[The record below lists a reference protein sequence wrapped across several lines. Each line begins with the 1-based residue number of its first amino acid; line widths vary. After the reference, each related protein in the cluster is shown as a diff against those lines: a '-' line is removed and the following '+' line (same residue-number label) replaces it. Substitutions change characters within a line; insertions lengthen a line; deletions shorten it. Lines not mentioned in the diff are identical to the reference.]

1 MVSSLPHPGFAT
13 AQNGKVRRH
22 LLQFGAFLLLLVCL
36 GGQVAETFDF
46 WDNTLQ
52 TGNDVEYSLVA
63 VALVAGASFGAA
75 HVVAIVMRTASRTS
89 WLLSPF
95 IRPSRCALPPVVSTG
110 YSPPEPL
117 RI

>member
-1 MVSSLPHPGFAT
+1 MRPLSLAESAT
-13 AQNGKVRRH
+13 GQNDKMRRH
-22 LLQFGAFLLLLVCL
+22 VLQLGAFLLLLVCVC
-36 GGQVAETFDF
+36 GQVTETFDF
-46 WDNTLQ
+46 WDHTLQ

-63 VALVAGASFGAA
+63 VALIVGASFGVA